1 MIDETE
7 GEVAA
12 EGDLTIPDAVLFDD
26 SLDEGVDPTALL
38 DDADLPTECAATE
51 PKLGNLSQT
60 AELND
65 SLCDAEDLDKTQ
77 LPASDGDLLAQ
88 PTLEAEANTQLKTV
102 STPPQAMDGNKEHSK
117 SPGLVETKAKAANLE
132 GKAVATSTVESQVSK
147 GVAKVKPSFG
157 KKKKGFTPPK
167 VTAKAATTT
176 SQSENKKLT
185 EKTSDQSSSN
195 ASDKTPPQSSS
206 PDKGAGS
213 PKQHPQSNKDGDV
226 KATSERVPSTDA
238 KKVKAADKKMTVEE
252 KKREKEKKEQERA
265 LKKQVLEQKKLDREN
280 KKAELERQRNEKR
293 LELERKKAEREKKK
307 MEKEL
312 KKMER
317 EQKKVEKQAKA
328 NQKQKTK
335 DMEAEDTSS
344 SDDKKCENGSE
355 KVVEGRRH
363 DIEHEPKED
372 EGVDKTDS
380 VVKSG
385 QQLNIEEKENIPPN
399 VKQSCD
405 ISTKDAAATLS
416 LIASCADETKTQNVK
431 FSPQKK
437 GHDQQKTLKANIK
450 EQELNEKQSNDA
462 CLESEELAKDTTP
475 AAEKENTEMTLSI
488 PKKDSGQ
495 QKVSDSGV
503 KEKEKIL
510 SYEERSGEASEHHE
524 ELDKNTA
531 TVASP
536 LVNTSTQLSGH
547 GGTKNQKMK
556 KAKKFSPPKAKK
568 DAASKT
574 AAKDVKKQKKVV
586 IKMNKV
592 GSFLGGAARN
602 DENKKTLAGAGGKT
616 KKRKPSVYS
625 DSEDELEPK
634 KAKSVDNIGSVW
646 VQCEN
651 TNCKKWRLLRD
662 CDDPAKLPGKW
673 VCSMNTDPDHN
684 RCSAEEEQWS
694 DLGDS
699 QEFVESPFIPGS
711 LVWSKMEGYPW

>member
-38 DDADLPTECAATE
+38 DDADLPTDCAATAE

-102 STPPQAMDGNKEHSK
+102 STPPQATDGNKEHSK
-117 SPGLVETKAKAANLE
+117 SSGLVETKAKAANLE
-132 GKAVATSTVESQVSK
+132 GKAVAASTVESQVSK
-147 GVAKVKPSFG
+147 GAAKVKPSFG

-185 EKTSDQSSSN
+185 EKSSDQSSSN

-206 PDKGAGS
+206 PDKGAS
-213 PKQHPQSNKDGDV
+213 SFKQHPQSNKDGDV
-226 KATSERVPSTDA
+226 KATSEKVPSTDT
-238 KKVKAADKKMTVEE
+238 KKVKAVDKKMTVEE

-293 LELERKKAEREKKK
+293 LELERKKAEREQKK

-317 EQKKVEKQAKA
+317 EQKKAEKQAKA
-328 NQKQKTK
+328 SQKQKTK

-344 SDDKKCENGSE
+344 SDDKKCETGSE
-355 KVVEGRRH
+355 KVVEGRSH
-363 DIEHEPKED
+363 DIEYEQKED

-416 LIASCADETKTQNVK
+416 PIASCADETKTQNVK

-437 GHDQQKTLKANIK
+437 GHDQQKTLEANIK

-475 AAEKENTEMTLSI
+475 AAEKENTEMACG
-488 PKKDSGQ
+488 D
-495 QKVSDSGV
+495 
-503 KEKEKIL
+503 
-510 SYEERSGEASEHHE
+510 R
-524 ELDKNTA
+524 
-531 TVASP
+531 
-536 LVNTSTQLSGH
+536 
-547 GGTKNQKMK
+547 GTKNQKMK

-592 GSFLGGAARN
+592 GNFSGGAARN
-602 DENKKTLAGAGGKT
+602 DENKTLAGAGGKT

-634 KAKSVDNIGSVW
+634 KAKSVNNIGSVW

-673 VCSMNTDPDHN
+673 VCSMNTDPDRN